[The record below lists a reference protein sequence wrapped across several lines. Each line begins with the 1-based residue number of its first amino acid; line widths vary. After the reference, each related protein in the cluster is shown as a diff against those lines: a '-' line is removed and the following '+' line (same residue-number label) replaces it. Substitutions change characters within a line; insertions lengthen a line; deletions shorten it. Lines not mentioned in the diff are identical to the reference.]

1 MNRSLLAGGLIVAV
15 FLSFY
20 LFLLRLILVW
30 LAQFAGYPFFL
41 NLALVSLVV
50 VILAGGLFCWADD
63 LDERKRVADIAV
75 LFARP
80 FVFYLGAVGCCLY
93 AIAWVVGAVLLL
105 PFSLFWPRK
114 RAGLN

>member
-1 MNRSLLAGGLIVAV
+1 MKILTGWAIFWTFLGLYLLAI
-15 FLSFY
+15 
-20 LFLLRLILVW
+20 RLILIW
-30 LAQFAGYPFFL
+30 LAQFSGYPILL

-63 LDERKRVADIAV
+63 LDERKRVADIAL

-93 AIAWVVGAVLLL
+93 AVAFVVGAILLL
-105 PFSLFWPRK
+105 PFSLFWSRE
-114 RAGLN
+114 RV

>member
-1 MNRSLLAGGLIVAV
+1 MNRSLLTGGLIVAV

-20 LFLLRLILVW
+20 LSLVRLLLVW
-30 LAQFAGYPFFL
+30 LAQFSSYPILL

-50 VILAGGLFCWADD
+50 VILAGAIFCWADD
-63 LDERKRVADIAV
+63 LDERRQVADIALV
-75 LFARP
+75 FARP

-105 PFSLFWPRK
+105 PFSWFWPRK